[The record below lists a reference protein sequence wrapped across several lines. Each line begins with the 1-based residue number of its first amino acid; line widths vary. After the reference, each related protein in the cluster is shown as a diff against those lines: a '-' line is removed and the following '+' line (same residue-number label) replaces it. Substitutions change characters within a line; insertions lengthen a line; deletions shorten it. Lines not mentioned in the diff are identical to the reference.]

1 MGQRIDLM
9 AHFPLPKRNVEE
21 RGATKPM
28 LGSSSE
34 KIWSTCWTAP
44 NFASVMAGKTSTP
57 LMKDRAI
64 VLHRWN

>member
-9 AHFPLPKRNVEE
+9 AHLPRPKRNVEE

-44 NFASVMAGKTSTP
+44 NFASVMAGKKRPP
-57 LMKDRAI
+57 LIKDRAI
-64 VLHRWN
+64 VLHG